1 MSDVE
6 RIGVRMANQG
16 AAANAN
22 LPIGTG
28 NELTKGF
35 RDYRQF
41 LAEEAGSEPACPFCQ
56 TPRVRRSDYVRCND
70 CGVNW
75 LDSEMHLP
83 NCLNRNPAAARMV
96 IATKQ
101 SAVTSGAAAD

>member
-1 MSDVE
+1 MV
-6 RIGVRMANQG
+6 NQG

-22 LPIGTG
+22 PLIGTG

-56 TPRVRRSDYVRCND
+56 TPRVRRSDYIRCND

-75 LDSEMHLP
+75 LDSETRLP
-83 NCLNRNPAAARMV
+83 NYLNRNPNAARTV
-96 IATKQ
+96 IAAKQ
-101 SAVTSGAAAD
+101 SAATSEAGANAA